1 MPASKRKVVTED
13 EQIADS
19 ECQDELENHKR
30 VRWEEGQDFADG
42 NSETGD
48 SAYNAKA
55 TDTLLFDRYAY

>member
-30 VRWEEGQDFADG
+30 VRWEEGQDFADRH
-42 NSETGD
+42 SETDD